1 VIYENRQGYFLKND
15 AGKCRKSIL
24 LPSVINASPMS
35 PLFLQQLI
43 LSVVVS
49 GIWIT
54 LATMVSE
61 KMGTK
66 LGGMIANLPSTIL
79 TSLLFIGITQTPEFA
94 AEATVT
100 VPLGMFLSTMFLYVF
115 ISLAGKSL
123 ATALGAGLGT
133 WILLALLASLFQE
146 TSRVVWTLLYF
157 SGAIGTYLLAE
168 KVLKIPS
175 MGKIKKHYS
184 VRQLLFRALFAGSV
198 VGASVLIAR
207 TGSAFWAGLFA
218 SFPATMLSAMVILT
232 VSAGPPFARGTGK
245 IMLLAS
251 TNIVIYSFVAGY
263 VFPLTG
269 LWVGTLISY
278 AAAALWVWFLKP
290 LFDRG
295 L

>member
-1 VIYENRQGYFLKND
+1 
-15 AGKCRKSIL
+15 
-24 LPSVINASPMS
+24 MS
-35 PLFLQQLI
+35 ALFLQQLV

-54 LATMVSE
+54 MATMVSE

-79 TSLLFIGITQTPEFA
+79 TSLLFIGITQTPQFA

-115 ISLAGKSL
+115 ISLAGKGL
-123 ATALGAGLGT
+123 AVALAGGLAA
-133 WILLALLASLFQE
+133 WILLALFSSLFQE
-146 TSRVVWTLLYF
+146 TNRLVWVVLYF
-157 SGAIGTYLLAE
+157 AGAIGTYMLAE

-175 MGKIKKHYS
+175 MGKIKKRYS
-184 VRQLLFRALFAGSV
+184 ISQLLFRALFAGSV

-218 SFPATMLSAMVILT
+218 SFPATMLSTMVILT

-269 LWVGTLISY
+269 LWWGTLISY
-278 AAAALWVWFLKP
+278 AVSALWVWFLKP